1 MRVVHSQMDNH
12 GSKSTWCADISNDNE
27 LRKRRRPGPQQTRE
41 STIVQLV
48 QGDKTFDTW
57 LCIAKPYP
65 YTFHANAKRRWIGR
79 TVLNIY
85 ETEFGAYPKSYFETA
100 IVQGRILVSA
110 KKVDPSYAVK
120 DGDVLSHTIHRHEP
134 SVAVSSC
141 DGIDII
147 AETDD
152 LVIVDKP
159 GTLPVHPCGAYS
171 QNSLLGLL
179 EPKYGKLYN
188 VNRLDRLT
196 SGLVMIAKSSNVAN
210 QMGMCIKRRESCQK
224 IYLARVKG
232 RFPLNCDRHLEL
244 EDRDGML
251 PQCGEWLNATSEP
264 IQSNKVIPVN
274 EMMERHAIGYWITE
288 ENGRPHHHVT
298 LEHIFESQQSIEN
311 RILALDPFPSDA
323 KVPQAGSSLW
333 FHLACPVRIA
343 DPKHGICDAGAFH
356 DLDDI
361 SYQSTVKPAQ
371 TAFAVVRYDEETNST
386 ILFCRPI
393 TGRSHQIRLH
403 LQFVGHPIANDSEY
417 GGDRWFAD
425 KDGEI
430 ACQDAKAQ
438 LSTWDQDTPTLDT
451 HATEFEVEELVKCQ
465 QQAGEVN
472 SDFIRLTCF
481 LCSRRGGAGRSML
494 EFLVRCRGIWLHAF
508 QYTLVNLAGEKICH
522 QTKVPKWC
530 YQ

>member
-1 MRVVHSQMDNH
+1 MSEMHIGMESNTNT
-12 GSKSTWCADISNDNE
+12 STWCADIRNDDA
-27 LRKRRRPGPQQTRE
+27 LRKTQRPGLHQSRDF
-41 STIVQLV
+41 TIVQLAL
-48 QGDKTFDTW
+48 GDKTFDTW
-57 LCIAKPYP
+57 ICIAKPYP
-65 YTFHANAKRRWIGR
+65 YTFLANAKRRWIGR
-79 TVLNIY
+79 TILNIY

-100 IVQGRILVSA
+100 IAQGRILVSE
-110 KKVDPSYAVK
+110 KKVDASYAVR

-141 DGIDII
+141 DGIDVI

-152 LVIVDKP
+152 IVFVDKP

-188 VNRLDRLT
+188 INRLDRLT
-196 SGLVMIAKSSNVAN
+196 SGLVMLAKSSKVAN
-210 QMGMCIKRRESCQK
+210 QLGMCMRRRESCQK
-224 IYLARVKG
+224 MYLAKVKG
-232 RFPLNCDRHLEL
+232 RFPLNCDRQLKVK
-244 EDRDGML
+244 DRDGLL
-251 PQCGEWLNATSEP
+251 PQCGEWLNTTSEP
-264 IQSNKVIPVN
+264 IQSNKVIPLK
-274 EMMERHAIGYWITE
+274 EMRERNAIGYWIAE
-288 ENGRPHHHVT
+288 EYGMPKHHET
-298 LEHIFESQQSIEN
+298 LENFFKYQESIEN
-311 RILALDPFPSDA
+311 RLVEIETFAGDA
-323 KVPQAGSSLW
+323 KVLQTGSSLW

-343 DPKHGICDAGAFH
+343 DPKHGICEAGAFH

-361 SYQSTVKPAQ
+361 SYQKTVKPAQ
-371 TAFAVVRYDEETNST
+371 TAFAVVRYDKESDST
-386 ILFCRPI
+386 ILFCRPM

-438 LSTWDQDTPTLDT
+438 LSIWDQDTPTLDT
-451 HATEFEVEELVKCQ
+451 QATEIEVKELVKCQ
-465 QQAGEVN
+465 QQVGEST

-508 QYTLVNLAGEKICH
+508 QYTVINLAGEMICH
-522 QTKVPKWC
+522 RTKVPKWC
-530 YQ
+530 